1 MNTLRSLFVTGII
14 AVCLFFSPAAKAQQD
29 TAIDYAALG
38 VDTTA
43 LYDSLL
49 NELRMLGLAG
59 ASKKSYFDVNV
70 GMGNG
75 TFALQ
80 NASFDVSTNHI
91 FYNAGLGYYHKSGL
105 SVSAGANFTNSNGSL
120 SVYQQYISPAFD
132 FRNKK
137 VAAGISYF
145 HYFNKKDVDFYISP
159 LVNELYAYTVLK
171 KSWLQ
176 PKLALDYAWG
186 QYDELEGL
194 KFIDTV
200 RYRRFA
206 PIVRYLSRQQ
216 RIANVSDF
224 SIMFSVRHDFIH
236 TSEKHPK
243 LFFRYTPSLL
253 VLGGTATY
261 GSNTP
266 LNSLNGPRM
275 TNLTNV
281 QYFQSLYGDAFT
293 PPSTSFA
300 LQNFNITNAA
310 MLGVGAFYI
319 QGQLTLSYIIPKAQS
334 RWNTFFNLTTGVS
347 F

>member
-1 MNTLRSLFVTGII
+1 MVAGLLVVALTV
-14 AVCLFFSPAAKAQQD
+14 SPAANAQQD
-29 TAIDYAALG
+29 SAIDYAALG

-70 GMGNG
+70 GLGNG

-80 NASFDVSTNHI
+80 NASFEVNTNHI
-91 FYNAGLGYYHKSGL
+91 FYNAGMGYYHKSGL
-105 SVSAGANFTNSNGSL
+105 SVSAGANITSSNGSL
-120 SVYQQYISPAFD
+120 SIYQMYLSPAFD
-132 FRNKK
+132 FSNKNL
-137 VAAGISYF
+137 AAGISYF

-171 KSWLQ
+171 KLWLQ

-186 QYDELEGL
+186 QYDELAGL

-224 SIMFSVRHDFIH
+224 SIMFSLRHDFIY
-236 TSEKHPK
+236 TPPKHSK

-253 VLGGTATY
+253 VLGGTASY

-275 TNLTNV
+275 TSLTNIK
-281 QYFQSLYGDAFT
+281 YFQQLYGSSFT
-293 PPSTSFA
+293 PPSSNFA
-300 LQNFNITNAA
+300 VQNFNITNTA
-310 MLGVGAFYI
+310 MFGAGAWYI
-319 QGQLTLSYIIPKAQS
+319 QGQMTFSYFIPKAQS
-334 RWNTFFNLTTGVS
+334 RWNTLFNVTTGIS